1 MGIKAYIKLKYSENK
16 HHGCICL
23 VMDPSLATV
32 QGKYMLVMNAVC
44 NSLPPTRLTNLSL
57 N

>member
-23 VMDPSLATV
+23 VMNSS
-32 QGKYMLVMNAVC
+32 YMLVMNAVC